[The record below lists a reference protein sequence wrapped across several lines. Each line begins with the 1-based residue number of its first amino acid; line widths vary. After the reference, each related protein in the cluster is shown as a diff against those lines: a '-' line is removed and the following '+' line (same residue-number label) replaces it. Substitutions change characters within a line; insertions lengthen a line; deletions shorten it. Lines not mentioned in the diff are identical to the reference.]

1 MRKLR
6 NYRLRLGWSLD
17 DVAQQLIELG
27 SQTGEPNLG
36 VNADMVGRWE
46 RGERR
51 PRAPYPKLLAMLY
64 GCSAEELGVHQAVTV
79 AREVDQELSQWGAA
93 GSVDVAL
100 APVDLGDRQ
109 PDREGLI
116 CAMRGAR
123 RIAPKAVGV
132 VGSAIASCRRLDDLL
147 GSRVALLPALAQ
159 RDLLTS
165 LLEAG
170 QTEDVRP
177 GLLTAASEVAQ
188 FLGWLAFDMGD
199 DSAARTQ
206 FLAALQ
212 AAHEARDAALAAYIL
227 GYLSILATCTGEP
240 HEGVAFAEAAQ
251 SRARRSA
258 TATTRSWLSTWK
270 PKPRLPLETPTRR
283 SRLWSAQKRG

>member
-17 DVAQQLIELG
+17 DVAQKLIELG

-100 APVDLGDRQ
+100 APVD
-109 PDREGLI
+109 
-116 CAMRGAR
+116 
-123 RIAPKAVGV
+123 
-132 VGSAIASCRRLDDLL
+132 
-147 GSRVALLPALAQ
+147 
-159 RDLLTS
+159 
-165 LLEAG
+165 
-170 QTEDVRP
+170 
-177 GLLTAASEVAQ
+177 
-188 FLGWLAFDMGD
+188 
-199 DSAARTQ
+199 
-206 FLAALQ
+206 
-212 AAHEARDAALAAYIL
+212 
-227 GYLSILATCTGEP
+227 
-240 HEGVAFAEAAQ
+240 
-251 SRARRSA
+251 
-258 TATTRSWLSTWK
+258 
-270 PKPRLPLETPTRR
+270 
-283 SRLWSAQKRG
+283 